1 MKRGQAT
8 LPNLRDFQGSA
19 FFNDERPSSWRE
31 TRKQHNLRVRKGG
44 LPPLVFT
51 AENYSLTK
59 MNELK
64 HQTRRLTRLCKC
76 LFVAITVA
84 MFLSAP
90 KLAVTQTINIDRVVS
105 ELEPEIQRTL
115 LAGNIPS
122 ASIALIAGDR
132 VIWTNAYGYS
142 NLWARTPATPN
153 TVYLIGSTFKAMSTI
168 ALIQQMEQGKFK
180 LDDRVNDYLTDFKI
194 QGEDPQHPITFR
206 HLLTHTSGLPAD
218 FGPFPVWGDTVPP
231 SLEDYLRKSLKVT
244 KPPLTSVTYS
254 NMAYT
259 LVAYLVQK
267 FSGVPYKQYIQEHIF
282 TPLEMTST
290 AFEPRPDMEERL
302 AIPYVADEKTGS
314 QVGTVRLKA
323 SVWPAGLVYGTVLN
337 QANWLIAN
345 LNGGVFKDKRL
356 ISQSTL
362 DQMFTR
368 QYDQFKGT
376 IENLWGKETVRFGLT
391 WWTQVR
397 DGDRYIAHSGSVPG
411 YTAFLL
417 GNRDR
422 KLGFAIM
429 TNGNRAHLHLFKLAD
444 KAIDLMK
451 KYSSTEKTAK
461 PRP

>member
-1 MKRGQAT
+1 MLTHIFDLLIRLMTKYK
-8 LPNLRDFQGSA
+8 N
-19 FFNDERPSSWRE
+19 SS
-31 TRKQHNLRVRKGG
+31 TSFL
-44 LPPLVFT
+44 
-51 AENYSLTK
+51 
-59 MNELK
+59 
-64 HQTRRLTRLCKC
+64 
-76 LFVAITVA
+76 LFV
-84 MFLSAP
+84 LSA
-90 KLAVTQTINIDRVVS
+90 LLLFVSTARAQNVNLDRVLP

-122 ASIALIAGDR
+122 ASVALIAGDK

-168 ALIQQMEQGKFK
+168 ALLQQMELGKFK

-194 QGEDPQHPITFR
+194 QGEDPQHPVTFR

-218 FGPFPVWGDTVPP
+218 FGAFPVWGDTVPP
-231 SLEDYLRKSLKVT
+231 SLDDYLRKSLKVT
-244 KPPLTSVTYS
+244 KPPMTSVTYS
-254 NMAYT
+254 NMAFT

-302 AIPYVADEKTGS
+302 SIPYVVDEKTGS
-314 QVGTVRLKA
+314 QMGTVRVKA
-323 SVWPAGLVYGTVLN
+323 SVWPAGIVYGTVLN
-337 QANWLIAN
+337 QSNWLIAN
-345 LNGGVFKDKRL
+345 LNGGVFKEKRI
-356 ISQSTL
+356 ISEATL
-362 DQMFTR
+362 NQMLTR

-376 IENLWGKETVRFGLT
+376 IEGIWGNETAGFGLT

-397 DGDRYIAHSGSVPG
+397 DGDRYLAHSGSVAG

-422 KLGFAIM
+422 KLGFAIL
-429 TNGNRAHLHLFKLAD
+429 TNGNRAHPHLFKLAD

-451 KYSSTEKTAK
+451 KYSGAEKLSTAK
-461 PRP
+461 

>member
-1 MKRGQAT
+1 MTIKPVDRFT
-8 LPNLRDFQGSA
+8 LFRPIALIGFLLLA
-19 FFNDERPSSWRE
+19 F
-31 TRKQHNLRVRKGG
+31 
-44 LPPLVFT
+44 
-51 AENYSLTK
+51 AAAAA
-59 MNELK
+59 
-64 HQTRRLTRLCKC
+64 QT
-76 LFVAITVA
+76 V
-84 MFLSAP
+84 
-90 KLAVTQTINIDRVVS
+90 NIDRVVV

-122 ASIALIAGDR
+122 ASIALIAGDKI
-132 VIWTNAYGYS
+132 VWTNAYGYS

-168 ALIQQMEQGKFK
+168 ALLQQMEQGKFK
-180 LDDRVNDYLTDFKI
+180 LDDRVNDYLSDFKI
-194 QGEDPQHPITFR
+194 QGEDPQHPVTFR

-218 FGPFPVWGDTVPP
+218 FGGFPVWGDTVPP

-254 NMAYT
+254 NLAFT

-267 FSGVPYKQYIQEHIF
+267 FSGVPYKQYIQEHVF

-302 AIPYVADEKTGS
+302 SIPYVVDEKTGS
-314 QVGTVRLKA
+314 QMGTVRLKA
-323 SVWPAGLVYGTVLN
+323 SVWPAGIVYGTVIN

-345 LNGGVFKDKRL
+345 LNGGAFKNKRL
-356 ISQSTL
+356 ISEATMN
-362 DQMFTR
+362 QMFTR

-376 IENLWGKETVRFGLT
+376 IENIWGNETAGFGLT
-391 WWTQVR
+391 WWTEVR
-397 DGDRYIAHSGSVPG
+397 DGNNYIAHSGSVPG

-422 KLGFAIM
+422 KLGFAIL
-429 TNGNRAHLHLFKLAD
+429 TNGNRAHPHLFKLAD

-451 KYSSTEKTAK
+451 KYSTTEKLSTAA
-461 PRP
+461 P

>member
-1 MKRGQAT
+1 MTKYK
-8 LPNLRDFQGSA
+8 N
-19 FFNDERPSSWRE
+19 SS
-31 TRKQHNLRVRKGG
+31 TSFL
-44 LPPLVFT
+44 
-51 AENYSLTK
+51 
-59 MNELK
+59 
-64 HQTRRLTRLCKC
+64 
-76 LFVAITVA
+76 LFVLTALLLFVSTAARAQTVN
-84 MFLSAP
+84 L
-90 KLAVTQTINIDRVVS
+90 DRVLP

-122 ASIALIAGDR
+122 ASVALIAGDK

-168 ALIQQMEQGKFK
+168 ALLQQMEQGKFK

-194 QGEDPQHPITFR
+194 QGEDPQHPVTFR

-218 FGPFPVWGDTVPP
+218 FGAFPVWGDTVPP
-231 SLEDYLRKSLKVT
+231 SLDDYLRKSLKVT

-254 NMAYT
+254 NMAFT

-302 AIPYVADEKTGS
+302 SIPYVVDEKTGS
-314 QVGTVRLKA
+314 QMGTVRVKA
-323 SVWPAGLVYGTVLN
+323 SVWPAGIVYGTVLN
-337 QANWLIAN
+337 QSNWLIAN
-345 LNGGVFKDKRL
+345 LNGGVFKDKRI
-356 ISQSTL
+356 ISEATL
-362 DQMFTR
+362 NQMLTR

-376 IENLWGKETVRFGLT
+376 IEGIWGNETAGFGLT

-397 DGDRYIAHSGSVPG
+397 DGDRYLAHSGSVAG

-422 KLGFAIM
+422 KLGFAIL
-429 TNGNRAHLHLFKLAD
+429 TNGNRAHPHLFKLAD

-451 KYSSTEKTAK
+451 KYSSAEKLSTAK
-461 PRP
+461 

>member
-1 MKRGQAT
+1 MVLTA
-8 LPNLRDFQGSA
+8 
-19 FFNDERPSSWRE
+19 
-31 TRKQHNLRVRKGG
+31 
-44 LPPLVFT
+44 PL
-51 AENYSLTK
+51 
-59 MNELK
+59 
-64 HQTRRLTRLCKC
+64 
-76 LFVAITVA
+76 I
-84 MFLSAP
+84 LSA
-90 KLAVTQTINIDRVVS
+90 QTVNIDRVVA
-105 ELEPEIQRTL
+105 ELEPEIQRAL

-122 ASIALIAGDR
+122 ASIALISGDR
-132 VIWTNAYGYS
+132 VVWSNAFGYS

-168 ALIQQMEQGKFK
+168 ALLQQMEQGKFK

-194 QGEDPQHPITFR
+194 QGEDPQHPVTFR

-231 SLEDYLRKSLKVT
+231 SLDDYLRKSLKVT

-302 AIPYVADEKTGS
+302 SIPYVVDEKTGG

-323 SVWPAGLVYGTVLN
+323 SVWPAGIVYGTVLN
-337 QANWLIAN
+337 QANWLITN

-362 DQMFTR
+362 DQMLTR

-376 IENLWGKETVRFGLT
+376 IENIWGNETAGFGLT
-391 WWTQVR
+391 WWTEVR

-422 KLGFAIM
+422 KLGFASL
-429 TNGNRAHLHLFKLAD
+429 TNGNRAHAHLFKLAD

-451 KYSSTEKTAK
+451 KYSTADKAISTKRK
-461 PRP
+461 